1 MVGGFTGLMGGALIT
16 GDEVDK
22 AVGLRVRIVVSDG
35 ILVEVIPV
43 EKDV

>member
-16 GDEVDK
+16 GDGVDK

-35 ILVEVIPV
+35 IMVEVIPV

>member
-1 MVGGFTGLMGGALIT
+1 MGGALIT
-16 GDEVDK
+16 GDGVDK

-43 EKDV
+43 EKTFDVENR